1 VTLSTKVDKCLVY
14 YIFILSRSHYLHPH
28 PYLIEAPCLVNGEHG
43 ASLITPTR
51 ARVCRLCVRWG
62 GSTGL
67 VSDRSARRFHPLRSI
82 LTEIYLCHTCSCHEI
97 LRMETPG
104 QAGQPPRLRVGRG
117 TGCAHRAGGGSDP
130 SVFCSRCL
138 HIPFIAWS
146 LVSVVCAACIVP
158 ARITNAGGD
167 HGIAP
172 NKNWL
177 RFAYDSIRICICDP
191 LISTW
196 PRASPVSMGP
206 RRAMLRLCS
215 AAGAGLCLASVPVFW
230 LYHLG
235 DISMATEILDWLRF
249 TYYVF
254 ETDRLNDV
262 TAQVHGVGRRRVL
275 RAGHRGPGWAHG
287 ACDAL
292 EAAPSGWAV
301 LGCRPAVAQRAP
313 AQAAVWPPMVL
324 RSSVA
329 HRKRRQISVHP
340 GVIIWCGRVFISGR

>member
-1 VTLSTKVDKCLVY
+1 
-14 YIFILSRSHYLHPH
+14 
-28 PYLIEAPCLVNGEHG
+28 
-43 ASLITPTR
+43 
-51 ARVCRLCVRWG
+51 
-62 GSTGL
+62 
-67 VSDRSARRFHPLRSI
+67 
-82 LTEIYLCHTCSCHEI
+82 
-97 LRMETPG
+97 
-104 QAGQPPRLRVGRG
+104 
-117 TGCAHRAGGGSDP
+117 
-130 SVFCSRCL
+130 VFCSRCL

-262 TAQVHGVGRRRVL
+262 TAQVHGGGRRRVL

-292 EAAPSGWAV
+292 EAGTLTLGVGGGGMPSRGCSASASASRGVAPDG
-301 LGCRPAVAQRAP
+301 AQKLRRTSK
-313 AQAAVWPPMVL
+313 AQANLSPPRCDYLVWQGVYIGPLTWWMALQVRRPLRPFWRPFWLRFTYDMYATSVL
-324 RSSVA
+324 A
-329 HRKRRQISVHP
+329 K
-340 GVIIWCGRVFISGR
+340 